1 MEILLGLLIIAVGS
15 FCQSSSY
22 VPINKVKQWSWES
35 YWLVQGLFAWIAFP
49 LIGAMIAMPEGWSI
63 LDLIAMEGAG
73 KAVFY
78 GMLWGV
84 GGLTFGL
91 SMRYLGVALGQSIA
105 LGTCSGLGTLLPAIF
120 AGENLFRGEGLILLI
135 GVAITLAGIAVIG
148 YAGSLRSRVMSEEDR
163 RAAIKDFALTK
174 GLAVALLAGLMS
186 ACFNLGLE
194 AGSGISEEFAQ
205 MGTSDLFVTLP
216 ATLLVTLGGAIT
228 NIVYC
233 LYQNARNKSFG
244 DYAKG
249 SVWANN
255 LVFCALAGLLWYSQ
269 FFGLAVG
276 KTFLASSP
284 AMLAFAWSIL
294 MSLNVIFSNVWG
306 LILKE
311 WRGVNTKTIVTLLSG
326 LAILIFSLIFP
337 SLFN

>member
-1 MEILLGLLIIAVGS
+1 MT
-15 FCQSSSY
+15 
-22 VPINKVKQWSWES
+22 KVFLRF
-35 YWLVQGLFAWIAFP
+35 LVFDLLFA
-49 LIGAMIAMPEGWSI
+49 
-63 LDLIAMEGAG
+63 
-73 KAVFY
+73 
-78 GMLWGV
+78 
-84 GGLTFGL
+84 
-91 SMRYLGVALGQSIA
+91 
-105 LGTCSGLGTLLPAIF
+105 TLFL
-120 AGENLFRGEGLILLI
+120 
-135 GVAITLAGIAVIG
+135 
-148 YAGSLRSRVMSEEDR
+148 Y
-163 RAAIKDFALTK
+163 
-174 GLAVALLAGLMS
+174 
-186 ACFNLGLE
+186 CFLNHNF
-194 AGSGISEEFAQ
+194 SEEFAQ

-244 DYAKG
+244 DYTKG